1 MIRRT
6 ACCLCLSLLLGILY
20 AKGGEWWVPAVFL
33 LMTAYMAAAI
43 LRLRENAWPAACVRT
58 LLCICLFGA
67 GFVHMQSQQAV
78 RGRLE
83 AVLADGDNITVQGE
97 VMRKVEKAVQE
108 KEAFEQTQF
117 IYYLTDTRVF
127 LGDKSYPSYGILIYS
142 QDGRYQPGNHL
153 QVTGSYAAFQISRNE
168 GNFNEKQYQQ
178 SRKWEFKVYADS
190 VTLLS
195 SHSNQ
200 YIVFLAELRQRMQKV
215 FAESLEAEDAGVM
228 ANMALGEKSLMDAE
242 IKDLY
247 RDAGISHVLA
257 ISGLHV
263 SILGMGIFALLQRL
277 GCPGKWSAC
286 ICAGVVCSFG
296 IFSGME
302 TSTVRAVLMF
312 LLLMVAHMCGRTYD
326 SLTALS
332 LSAAVQLWENP
343 FLLWYAGFLFSY
355 GAVLGVIVVWKTIKE
370 AGKERLEDGQREQE
384 RRNRTF
390 WQKKV
395 IALKDMFC
403 VSASIQ
409 LVTLP
414 ISVYFYYEI
423 PPYSVLTN
431 VCILPFMG
439 VLLSLGILG
448 GILGSIFPLLG
459 AVVLKPASWL
469 LAFYN
474 LVCRVSGKLPWAS
487 LIIGRPSFWLVIIY
501 YAILVICLYF
511 VWRLHKKRYLAG
523 IILVLVC
530 LLFARGKSQFE
541 IDVLDVGQGDGIF
554 IQNDN
559 GECFFVD
566 GGSSNVKGV
575 GKYRILP
582 FLKSHGIRAVRG
594 WIVSHGDADHISGL
608 LEVLQQGYQVENL
621 ILSSCMVRDEA
632 WESLLREA
640 EGAGCNVLYVSP
652 GMQFGSGDLMFTV
665 LAPDGGGTG
674 NHAGNSEVRTGSGA
688 GNSQAGADDGE
699 GNRADRNAL
708 SLSFLLEYQGFSG
721 VFTGDIGAE
730 QERELLMKG
739 CLQQYGIREVDFY
752 KAAHHGSNHSNSGEF
767 LKGISPRM
775 TAVSCAEKNS
785 YGHPGKEAVARMRD
799 AGSWVFFTMEQGQ
812 ICIRKEEEGVR
823 VWTYLP

>member
-20 AKGGEWWVPAVFL
+20 AKGGEWWVLAVFL
-33 LMTAYMAAAI
+33 LMAAYMVAAI
-43 LRLRENAWPAACVRT
+43 LRLRENAWPAACVRM

-78 RGRLE
+78 RDRLE
-83 AVLADGDNITVQGE
+83 AVLADGDTITVQGE
-97 VMRKVEKAVQE
+97 VLRKAEKAVQE
-108 KEAFEQTQF
+108 KQAFEQTQF

-127 LGDKSYPSYGILIYS
+127 SGGKSYPSYGILIYS
-142 QDGRYQPGNHL
+142 QDGGYQPGSHL
-153 QVTGSYAAFQISRNE
+153 QITGSYAPFQISRNE

-190 VTLLS
+190 LAMLS

-200 YIVFLAELRQRMQKV
+200 YKVFLAELRQRMQEV
-215 FAESLEAEDAGVM
+215 FTEHMEAKDAGVM

-263 SILGMGIFALLQRL
+263 SLLGMGIFALLQRL
-277 GCPGKWSAC
+277 ACPGKWSALLS
-286 ICAGVVCSFG
+286 AGVVCSFG
-296 IFSGME
+296 VFTGME
-302 TSTVRAVLMF
+302 TSTARAVGMF
-312 LLLMVAHMCGRTYD
+312 MLLMAAHVCGRTYD

-332 LSAAVQLWENP
+332 LNAAVQLWENP

-355 GAVLGVIVVWKTIKE
+355 GAVLGVAAVWKIFKE
-370 AGKERLEDGQREQE
+370 PGKESLQDGQREQE
-384 RRNRTF
+384 RKNYTIL
-390 WQKKV
+390 QKKV
-395 IALKDMFC
+395 TALKDTLC

-414 ISVYFYYEI
+414 VSAYFYYEI

-439 VLLSLGILG
+439 VLLPLGILG
-448 GILGSIFPLLG
+448 GILGSIFPVLG
-459 AVVLKPASWL
+459 AAILKPAGWL
-469 LAFYN
+469 LAFYE
-474 LVCRVSGKLPWAS
+474 LVCRLSGKLPWS
-487 LIIGRPSFWLVIIY
+487 NLIIGKPPFWMVIIY
-501 YAILVICLYF
+501 YMVLVVCLYF
-511 VWRLHKKRYLAG
+511 VWRVQKKYYLAG
-523 IILVLVC
+523 IVLVLVC
-530 LLFARGKSQFE
+530 LLFVRGKAQFE
-541 IDVLDVGQGDGIF
+541 IDVLDVGQGDGTF
-554 IQNDN
+554 IQNGN

-575 GKYRILP
+575 GIYRILP
-582 FLKSHGIRAVRG
+582 FLKSHGIRAVSG
-594 WIVSHGDADHISGL
+594 WIVSHGDVDHISGL

-621 ILSSCMVRDEA
+621 ILSRYMVRDEA

-640 EGAGCNVLYVSP
+640 KRAGCNVLYVSP
-652 GMQFGSGDLMFTV
+652 GMQFGSGELVFTV
-665 LAPDGGGTG
+665 LAPDGGSE
-674 NHAGNSEVRTGSGA
+674 GNSA
-688 GNSQAGADDGE
+688 G
-699 GNRADRNAL
+699 RNAL

-730 QERELLMKG
+730 QERELLMEG
-739 CLQQYGIREVDFY
+739 CLQRYGIREVDFY
-752 KAAHHGSNHSNSGEF
+752 KAAHHGSNYSNSGDF
-767 LKGISPRM
+767 LERISPGI
-775 TAVSCAEKNS
+775 TAVSCAGKNS
-785 YGHPGKEAVARMRD
+785 YGHPGREAVARMRD
-799 AGSWVFFTMEQGQ
+799 AGSMVFFTMEQGQ
-812 ICIRKEEEGVR
+812 IRIRQEGAGVR